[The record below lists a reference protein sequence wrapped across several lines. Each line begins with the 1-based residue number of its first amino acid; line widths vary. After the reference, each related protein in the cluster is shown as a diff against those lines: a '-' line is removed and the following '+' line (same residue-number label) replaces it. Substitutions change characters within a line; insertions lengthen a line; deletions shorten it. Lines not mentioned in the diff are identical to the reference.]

1 MGLGVPLM
9 GAFQPLNS
17 SLMGCVPMMNNLT
30 NLNQL
35 QSFYNNNSNEIFFNN
50 QAATAKTAQFNNI
63 NNFGIF
69 NQQLQHLGQ
78 KPMTSNDKI

>member
-1 MGLGVPLM
+1 MSLGVPLM
-9 GAFQPLNS
+9 GAFQPLN
-17 SLMGCVPMMNNLT
+17 MGCVPMMNNLT

-35 QSFYNNNSNEIFFNN
+35 QSFYNNNANEIYFNN
-50 QAATAKTAQFNNI
+50 PTTTAKTPQFSNI

-69 NQQLQHLGQ
+69 SQQLQHLGQ